1 MGAFLTANTKWCCPT
16 AWQLSILFQTREAW
30 VGQMHQQRC
39 DCGRIR
45 CWITRRKFAWAT
57 CSNEQWTYLNFPM
70 VLWVLSFSRKGQCW
84 SVNICFRTGLSFWPA
99 RLSTMIVRQVSGTAD
114 NEASIAACP
123 DVLLHS
129 VKQHRLGCQCDF
141 AKMPL
146 VLLIE
151 YYSWLMQ
158 QATLEKWSII
168 TGCFGFLWLD
178 GSWKSLDPFLYS
190 AVSHNLTGMQQQLAY
205 RRSSTPCFRAYGV
218 LQPAVS
224 SSRKT

>member
-1 MGAFLTANTKWCCPT
+1 MGAFFTANTKWCCPT
-16 AWQLSILFQTREAW
+16 TRQLSILFQTCEAW

-84 SVNICFRTGLSFWPA
+84 SVNICFHRGLSFWPA

-114 NEASIAACP
+114 NEESIAACP

-158 QATLEKWSII
+158 QATLEQWSSVSYGWMDLGSHWTPSCIAQYRI
-168 TGCFGFLWLD
+168 TWQVCSSSWLTE
-178 GSWKSLDPFLYS
+178 GAQRLVSGHMEYYSLQS
-190 AVSHNLTGMQQQLAY
+190 AVVES
-205 RRSSTPCFRAYGV
+205 
-218 LQPAVS
+218 
-224 SSRKT
+224 